1 MVIASAYRSLAWSYR
16 TAVTD
21 LEKLTG
27 AEFGKVHIVGGG
39 CRNAYLDQMTADL
52 PGKTVTA
59 GPDEATS
66 LGNIGVQIMR
76 ENPEMRLAGLKT
88 LLRGSVVVSEYKP
101 RS

>member
-1 MVIASAYRSLAWSYR
+1 
-16 TAVTD
+16 
-21 LEKLTG
+21 
-27 AEFGKVHIVGGG
+27 
-39 CRNAYLDQMTADL
+39 MTADL
-52 PGKTVTA
+52 LGKTVTA

-76 ENPEMRLAGLKT
+76 ENPEMRLAGLRT